1 MVRANGRIVNAW
13 SGGRI
18 TEHPPP
24 VADHAR
30 AAPAIGGPDEFLS
43 IDEVAAIL
51 RRSPRTIRRWI
62 AAGDLPAIRIR
73 GTTRIPVA
81 ALEVT
86 LDASA
91 NCEESTE

>member
-1 MVRANGRIVNAW
+1 VLARPRGRVVNT
-13 SGGRI
+13 SLGGRI
-18 TEHPPP
+18 PEHLPPA
-24 VADHAR
+24 VDDAR
-30 AAPAIGGPDEFLS
+30 GAPAIGPDDFLS

-51 RRSPRTIRRWI
+51 RRSARTIRRWI

-86 LDASA
+86 RDASA
-91 NCEESTE
+91 NPEESTE